1 MPELLT
7 LPDELLLKIQ
17 ACLIT
22 RNDRFAFGAAC
33 QTLNAKFGG
42 TFLYEQDVAEER
54 DFDNA
59 RLRLERFDEEH
70 KALVFDY
77 KTDWVAW
84 PEVLAAKVA
93 KYCAED
99 EKNKSI
105 CKFFQDCVHRWGP
118 MMLFFTIRQ
127 DPLEMRLPEG
137 PTWKLPQFPSSQWS
151 SNRTL
156 IYRAIMRCQD
166 MRILGDVFD
175 AYLNQYPAAIQ
186 GLKSGRLDQMDE
198 RGWGNAPVY
207 LACQFNRVDVLDL
220 LHRKGVNI
228 NLVKGYLTLEG
239 DGTRIAYD
247 RDRLDMPYDPTDGM
261 LRPDLW
267 AWLRLNVLNVAYNTS
282 GFECGFPEEV
292 CLWLIEHN
300 LGVSDGPYS
309 LNPKDLEEAAVQ
321 GSLRLMVA
329 MIKYFESRLSPEAY
343 TDALTS
349 ALMAC
354 NSEQSRYFGYWPRRV
369 LDFFTA
375 RSGPILP
382 TPQSHAEVL
391 EVLLKAGASL
401 RQDPEREVDMGLLA
415 RAMTWRPSN
424 ATWLLEQQ
432 IAAGA
437 TDHRDLRKALLVAL
451 KGHSSVSKGDLGGKT
466 ARKFFATII
475 PENTHLACDPC
486 QIATPEGREQAI
498 QELFDLL
505 IQYIDRECCDRYRYD
520 TALYFVEMLGPQR
533 FGAELAH
540 RLELSAKASA
550 KK

>member
-22 RNDRFAFGAAC
+22 RNDRFAFGATC

-42 TFLYEQDVAEER
+42 TFIYEQDVAEER

-59 RLRLERFDEEH
+59 RLRLERFGEEH
-70 KALVFDY
+70 KALVFDD

-84 PEVLAAKVA
+84 PEVLAAKIA
-93 KYCAED
+93 KYRAED
-99 EKNKSI
+99 EKNKSV

-220 LHRKGVNI
+220 LHRKGANI

-247 RDRLDMPYDPTDGM
+247 RDRLDMPYDPTD
-261 LRPDLW
+261 
-267 AWLRLNVLNVAYNTS
+267 AYNTS

-329 MIKYFESRLSPEAY
+329 MIKYFESRLSPEEY

-375 RSGPILP
+375 HSGPILP

-424 ATWLLEQQ
+424 ATWLLQQQ

-437 TDHRDLRKALLVAL
+437 TARSPKVIW
-451 KGHSSVSKGDLGGKT
+451 GGKT

-475 PENTHLACDPC
+475 PEHTHLACDPC